1 MPMVFKTLKTKR
13 EAISLAALGERIAG
27 RRLVVGPVDV
37 PHNLGTRRTVSK
49 QALLDRIA
57 KADGKW

>member
-1 MPMVFKTLKTKR
+1 MAFKTLKTKR

-37 PHNLGTRRTVSK
+37 PRNDGSRRTPSK
-49 QALLDRIA
+49 QAFLDEIA
-57 KADGKW
+57 KVGGKW